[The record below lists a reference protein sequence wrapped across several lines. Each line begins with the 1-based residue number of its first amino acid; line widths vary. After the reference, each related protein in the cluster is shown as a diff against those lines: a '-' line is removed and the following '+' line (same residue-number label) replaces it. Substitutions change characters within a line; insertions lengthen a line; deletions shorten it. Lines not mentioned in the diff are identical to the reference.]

1 MKAIDVIGPLLREE
15 LRRAILR
22 WARGK
27 LALSPSDRFGAP
39 PHGKIKNLKDFVAVV
54 YDGLNA
60 GMSPETVGGRLD
72 LDISFV
78 EFLRLHVRLPNG
90 QATSVRELLTRE
102 VVPAVAMGVIEHVL
116 MDYRLT
122 EAESAVLNA
131 ILAEQ
136 GQESSQALVQHLNSR
151 DHLQQVKQ
159 VVLDTLDSD
168 VGGATLRSLYHLPRD
183 ESGFFTY
190 GPWTWVD
197 GEGTPK
203 VTELATQRGQVTVT
217 TSKYYVEDS
226 PVQAHQWKAELMS
239 NSSKPVCLA
248 AAVGMVYK
256 MPRSSGVAL
265 AGLGDL
271 VDASDAVA
279 DTDILQ
285 VSAFINQ
292 HPDAADIVGR
302 SNLLFVWIWERSY
315 WSEPGDG
322 RTCLLAALKHLRTKF
337 APLHAVVVNVVAEHL
352 VSCGEFG
359 EPAPIAADRLA
370 ALDKLDSVAQAM
382 GIAAG
387 VEVRCIVNRHDHS
400 SDQDRLAPWRLSIQ
414 PW

>member
-1 MKAIDVIGPLLREE
+1 MGRPCWACSGTRVESVDQACAIAQIFPSLAGPCDGTMAACSTCRSAWEQIQKAIDVIGPLLREE

-159 VVLDTLDSD
+159 VVLDTLT
-168 VGGATLRSLYHLPRD
+168 ATLAVQRSDRCTTYHATKAASSLTALGRGSMEKARRRLPN
-183 ESGFFTY
+183 
-190 GPWTWVD
+190 W
-197 GEGTPK
+197 
-203 VTELATQRGQVTVT
+203 
-217 TSKYYVEDS
+217 
-226 PVQAHQWKAELMS
+226 
-239 NSSKPVCLA
+239 
-248 AAVGMVYK
+248 
-256 MPRSSGVAL
+256 
-265 AGLGDL
+265 
-271 VDASDAVA
+271 
-279 DTDILQ
+279 
-285 VSAFINQ
+285 
-292 HPDAADIVGR
+292 
-302 SNLLFVWIWERSY
+302 
-315 WSEPGDG
+315 
-322 RTCLLAALKHLRTKF
+322 
-337 APLHAVVVNVVAEHL
+337 LH
-352 VSCGEFG
+352 S
-359 EPAPIAADRLA
+359 ADR
-370 ALDKLDSVAQAM
+370 S
-382 GIAAG
+382 
-387 VEVRCIVNRHDHS
+387 
-400 SDQDRLAPWRLSIQ
+400 P
-414 PW
+414 